1 MLDDFSM
8 CPSCG
13 QGILVSQVIEDNQ
26 SGERKNVIVIPV
38 VINLIE
44 LTFLLK

>member
-1 MLDDFSM
+1 M
-8 CPSCG
+8 CPGCG